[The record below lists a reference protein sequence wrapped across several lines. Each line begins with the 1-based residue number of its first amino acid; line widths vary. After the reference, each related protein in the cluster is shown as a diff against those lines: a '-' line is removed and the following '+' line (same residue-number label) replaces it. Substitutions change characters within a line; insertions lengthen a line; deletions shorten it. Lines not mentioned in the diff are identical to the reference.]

1 MIKMFKL
8 HQISNELQIKIKNID
23 KEINN
28 LREYM
33 KEVMLEQDSEDKL
46 IAIGTKMKEYKSQRD
61 DLNNEYRRVKY
72 QNELKSNGNLALKLD
87 PITDYDETLVRKLI
101 NKIVV
106 KNKNEIELQF
116 KGGFVIKQIIN

>member
-106 KNKNEIELQF
+106 KNKNEIEVQF

>member
-1 MIKMFKL
+1 
-8 HQISNELQIKIKNID
+8 
-23 KEINN
+23 
-28 LREYM
+28 M

-106 KNKNEIELQF
+106 KNKNEIEVQF